1 MSNDESGHAGSRFS
15 IAQRVSP
22 EQLLERMEES
32 GALLLLAEPGMGR
45 TTLVTRTLAEASRR
59 GRTTRFEDY
68 ATLSPGESIAELESI
83 ACELRDDVASAS
95 NTVVGI
101 DNLPA
106 GDEYDAE
113 VQTGL
118 LREIVLTGSMVIVSS
133 VPEAQM
139 LAEMFGAAPCYWS
152 CDLTL
157 ILSDDTRNCKLYED
171 YTHGVPTL
179 AVALHKVMS
188 ATHSKEAIFANPQ
201 YQDAYMDIVTDCL
214 RTGLMSE
221 ERVLRATL
229 MLLGSGTF
237 SDVERVLGE
246 VDPDLWKSLSRDVP
260 ILDVDVAAEKFCCV
274 GATQVDAIHVAFGF
288 LRDQM
293 VLAAHAIPRVVR
305 LLIERGD
312 VARAS
317 AISLMDAEPARCCAM
332 GLAWATRFIDAGE
345 VSTVVEAV
353 NEARTLGKTRYA
365 AYRNAVCALWAAGID
380 DAHIEERDVLKN
392 LERGALS
399 REVSDAVHAR
409 MCIRDGRDL
418 GFIRLR
424 GVRTVLDEEL
434 LVWIG
439 AVQRMLRLQ
448 LEEAFAL
455 LVNEPGRLHVNSVT
469 GFLLATLYML
479 CCYAMGSAPSN
490 ADQRAW
496 DQMAVF
502 LSRSGLRNLHA
513 VHEAVSRSG
522 VILGGRG
529 SVEASYESVLRRSNA
544 QGDRVPHGL
553 FLMLAGMGDLRMGA
567 LTRAHV
573 RFEESIR
580 AFAELGLV
588 GPERVVS
595 LLDLMLRFRL
605 GEMEKKANL
614 LACRGASRSVDALI
628 SVLYIALFS
637 PRDRAS
643 RKIRRS
649 ACPQDVHWL
658 ANTLGVDYADLSRR
672 FVAAL
677 PVMWH
682 EVTRVRAEGIDEW
695 CEQHGSYRVRLPKRV
710 VAQDVKPALPSTVQE
725 EQPEAAVEVRL
736 FGGLEVLVHGEPMD
750 LRRIERRGAKSLLMF
765 LGAMPNHTAKRYTL
779 MESMWPDHDFASANR
794 CVYAATSVLRRKLI
808 EAVGSGSEV
817 DVVVASKA
825 DGTVALGSAVACD
838 VEQFE
843 EAVRGALDCEGDDET
858 VVEFCRTVEELY
870 RGNLVV
876 PTRDSMGVVAARSE
890 ELNTMFADAMVA
902 GSRAAHALGL
912 KMMACRF
919 ARRAHEADSMREDAV
934 RVLVVALC
942 AAGRQVEAERMFEA
956 YVGVVVDRTR
966 MPPSR
971 TLREDVRALFAQM
984 RKNKITRLN
993 PGQLELG
1000 FGEQSA

>member
-1 MSNDESGHAGSRFS
+1 MPNEESGHTGSRFL
-15 IAQRVSP
+15 IAQRVTP
-22 EQLLERMEES
+22 EQLFERMAES

-45 TTLVTRTLAEASRR
+45 TTLVTRTLAEAARQ
-59 GRTTRFEDY
+59 GKTTRFEDF
-68 ATLSPGESIAELESI
+68 ATLSPCESIAELESI
-83 ACELRDDVASAS
+83 VGELQDDVATRS

-101 DNLPA
+101 DNFPA
-106 GDEYDAE
+106 GDECDAE
-113 VQTGL
+113 IQTGL

-139 LAEMFGAAPCYWS
+139 LAEMLGEAPCYWS
-152 CDLTL
+152 CDLALTF
-157 ILSDDTRNCKLYED
+157 SEDARNCKLYED
-171 YTHGVPTL
+171 FTHGVPTL

-188 ATHSKEAIFANPQ
+188 VTNSSEAIFANPQ
-201 YQDAYMDIVTDCL
+201 YQDAFMDMVSDCL
-214 RTGLMSE
+214 RMGLMSE

-237 SDVERVLGE
+237 CDVDRVLGE
-246 VDPDLWKSLSRDVP
+246 IDIDLWKSLSRDVP
-260 ILDVDVAAEKFCCV
+260 MLGVDVAAERFSCV
-274 GATQVDAIHVAFGF
+274 GASQVDAIHVAFGF
-288 LRDQM
+288 LREQM
-293 VLAAHAIPRVVR
+293 VLATYAIPRVAR
-305 LLIERGD
+305 LLVERGD

-317 AISLMDAEPARCCAM
+317 AVTLMDPDPARCCAM

-345 VSTVVEAV
+345 VGTVVEAV
-353 NEARTLGKTRYA
+353 NEARGLGKTRLA
-365 AYRNAVCALWAAGID
+365 AYRNAVCALWAAGLD
-380 DAHIEERDVLKN
+380 DSHLEEREVLQS
-392 LERGALS
+392 LEKGVLS

-409 MCIRDGRDL
+409 MCVRDGREV
-418 GFIRLR
+418 GFIRFR
-424 GVRTVLDEEL
+424 GARTALDEEL

-455 LVNEPGRLHVNSVT
+455 LINEPGRLHVNSVM

-479 CCYAMGSAPSN
+479 CSYAMGSAPSN
-490 ADQRAW
+490 VDQRAW
-496 DQMAVF
+496 DEMAVF
-502 LSRSGLRNLHA
+502 LKRAGLRNLYV
-513 VHEAVSRSG
+513 VHESVSVSG
-522 VILGGRG
+522 VILGGRS
-529 SVEASYESVLRRSNA
+529 SVEVSYESVLRRSSA
-544 QGDRVPHGL
+544 QGNQVPYGL
-553 FLMLAGMGDLRMGA
+553 FLMLAGMGDQRMGA

-573 RFEESIR
+573 RFEESAR
-580 AFAELGLV
+580 VFAELGLISL
-588 GPERVVS
+588 ERAVS

-649 ACPQDVHWL
+649 ACPQDAHWL

-677 PVMWH
+677 PVMWY

-695 CEQHGSYRVRLPKRV
+695 CEQHGSYRIRPPKRAV
-710 VAQDVKPALPSTVQE
+710 VPDVRQALPSSAQE
-725 EQPEAAVEVRL
+725 EPPEAAIEVRL
-736 FGGLEVLVHGEPMD
+736 FGGLEVLVRGEQMD
-750 LRRIERRGAKSLLMF
+750 LRRLERRGAKSLLMF

-779 MESMWPDHDFASANR
+779 MESIWPDHDYAGANR
-794 CVYAATSVLRRKLI
+794 CVYAATSVLRRKLS
-808 EAVGSGSEV
+808 EAVGSVSGT
-817 DVVVASKA
+817 DVVLASKA
-825 DGTVALGSAVACD
+825 EGTVSLGPAVACD

-858 VVEFCRTVEELY
+858 VVEFCRSVEELY
-870 RGNLVV
+870 RGSLVV
-876 PTRDSMGVVAARSE
+876 PTRDSMGVVAARAE
-890 ELNTMFADAMVA
+890 ELNSMFADAMVA

-934 RVLVVALC
+934 RALVVALC
-942 AAGRQVEAERMFEA
+942 AAGRQVEAEQMFEA
-956 YVGVVVDRTR
+956 YVGVVVDQTR

-984 RKNKITRLN
+984 RRNKVTRLN
-993 PGQLELG
+993 PGQLEIG

>member
-1 MSNDESGHAGSRFS
+1 MPNEESGHTGSRFS
-15 IAQRVSP
+15 IAQRVTP
-22 EQLLERMEES
+22 EHLFERMEES

-45 TTLVTRTLAEASRR
+45 TTLVTRMLAEAARR
-59 GRTTRFEDY
+59 GRATRFEDY
-68 ATLSPGESIAELESI
+68 ATLSPCESIAELESI
-83 ACELRDDVASAS
+83 VDELRGDAGPAS

-101 DNLPA
+101 DNFPA
-106 GDEYDAE
+106 GDECDAE
-113 VQTGL
+113 LQTGL
-118 LREIVLTGSMVIVSS
+118 LREIVLMGGMVVVST

-139 LAEMFGAAPCYWS
+139 IAEMLGEAPCYWS

-157 ILSDDTRNCKLYED
+157 SFSDDTRNCKLYEE
-171 YTHGVPTL
+171 YTHGVPAL

-188 ATHSKEAIFANPQ
+188 VTHSTKALFANPQ
-201 YQDAYMDIVTDCL
+201 YQDVYMEVVADCL
-214 RTGLMSE
+214 RTGLMGE

-237 SDVERVLGE
+237 CDVDRILGE
-246 VDPDLWKSLSRDVP
+246 VDVDLWKSLSRDVP
-260 ILDVDVAAEKFCCV
+260 LLGIDVAAERFSCV
-274 GATQVDAIHVAFGF
+274 GASEADAIHVAFGF

-293 VLAAHAIPRVVR
+293 ALAPHAIPRVAR

-317 AISLMDAEPARCCAM
+317 AVTLMDAEPARCCAM

-345 VSTVVEAV
+345 VDIVVEAV
-353 NEARTLGKTRYA
+353 NEARTLGKTRLA
-365 AYRNAVCALWAAGID
+365 AYRNAVCALWAIGID
-380 DAHIEERDVLKN
+380 DARIEERQVLEI

-399 REVSDAVHAR
+399 REVSDAVQAR

-418 GFIRLR
+418 GFIRFR
-424 GVRTVLDEEL
+424 GARTMLNEEI

-448 LEEAFAL
+448 LEDAFAL
-455 LVNEPGRLHVNSVT
+455 LINEPGRLHVNSVM

-479 CCYAMGSAPSN
+479 CSYAMGSAPSN

-496 DQMAVF
+496 EQMAVF
-502 LSRSGLRNLHA
+502 LKRAGLRNLHA

-529 SVEASYESVLRRSNA
+529 SVEVSYESVLRRSGA
-544 QGDRVPHGL
+544 QGDQVAYGL

-573 RFEESIR
+573 RFEESVR
-580 AFAELGLV
+580 VFAELGLV
-588 GPERVVS
+588 GLERVVS
-595 LLDLMLRFRL
+595 LLDLILRFRL

-637 PRDRAS
+637 PRDRTS

-672 FVAAL
+672 FVSAL

-695 CEQHGSYRVRLPKRV
+695 CEQHGSYRVRPPKRV
-710 VAQDVKPALPSTVQE
+710 VVSDVKQAPPSSEQE
-725 EQPEAAVEVRL
+725 EQPEAVVEVRL
-736 FGGLEVLVHGEPMD
+736 FGGLEVLVRGESMD
-750 LRRIERRGAKSLLMF
+750 LRRLERRGAKNLLMF

-779 MESMWPDHDFASANR
+779 MESIWPDHDYAGANR
-794 CVYAATSVLRRKLI
+794 CVYAATSVLRRELT
-808 EAVGSGSEV
+808 EALGSHGVTDLVG
-817 DVVVASKA
+817 ASKA
-825 DGTVALGSAVACD
+825 DGTVSLGSAVVCD

-843 EAVRGALDCEGDDET
+843 EAVRGTLDCEGDDET

-890 ELNTMFADAMVA
+890 ELNGMFADAMVS

-919 ARRAHEADSMREDAV
+919 ARRAHEADPMREDAV

-942 AAGRQVEAERMFEA
+942 AAGRQVEAEQMFEA
-956 YVGVVVDRTR
+956 YIGQVVDQTR

-984 RKNKITRLN
+984 RRNKVTRLN
-993 PGQLELG
+993 PGQLEIG

>member
-1 MSNDESGHAGSRFS
+1 MPNDESGHTGSRFS
-15 IAQRVSP
+15 IAQRVTP
-22 EQLLERMEES
+22 EQLFQRMVES

-45 TTLVTRTLAEASRR
+45 TTLVTRTLAEAGRR

-68 ATLSPGESIAELESI
+68 ATLSPYESIAELESI
-83 ACELRDDVASAS
+83 VQELRDDDGSAS
-95 NTVVGI
+95 SMVIGI
-101 DNLPA
+101 DNFPV
-106 GDEYDAE
+106 GDECDAE
-113 VQTGL
+113 IQSGL
-118 LREIVLTGSMVIVSS
+118 LREIVLMGGMVIVSS

-139 LAEMFGAAPCYWS
+139 IAEMFGEAPCYWS

-157 ILSDDTRNCKLYED
+157 TFSDEARDSKAYED
-171 YTHGVPTL
+171 YTHGVPAL
-179 AVALHKVMS
+179 AVALHKVMGV
-188 ATHSKEAIFANPQ
+188 AHPDETVFANPQ
-201 YQDAYMDIVTDCL
+201 YQDVYMDMVADCL
-214 RTGLMSE
+214 RAGLMSE

-237 SDVERVLGE
+237 CDVDRILGE
-246 VDPDLWKSLSRDVP
+246 VDADLWKSLSRDVP
-260 ILDVDVAAEKFCCV
+260 MLGIDVAAERFRCV

-293 VLAAHAIPRVVR
+293 VLASHAIPRVAR

-317 AISLMDAEPARCCAM
+317 AVTLMDAEPARCCSM

-345 VSTVVEAV
+345 VDTVVEAV
-353 NEARTLGKTRYA
+353 NEARALGKTRLA
-365 AYRNAVCALWAAGID
+365 AYRNAVCALWAVGID
-380 DAHIEERDVLKN
+380 DARVEERDVLEN

-409 MCIRDGRDL
+409 MCIRDGRDP
-418 GFIRLR
+418 GFLSFR
-424 GVRTVLDEEL
+424 GKRTALNEEIS
-434 LVWIG
+434 VWID
-439 AVQRMLRLQ
+439 AMRRMLRLQ
-448 LEEAFAL
+448 VEEAYSL
-455 LVNEPGRLHVNSVT
+455 LVNEPGRLHVNSVM

-479 CCYAMGSAPSN
+479 CSYAMGSVPSN

-502 LSRSGLRNLHA
+502 LRRAGLRNLHA
-513 VHEAVSRSG
+513 VHESVSRSG

-529 SVEASYESVLRRSNA
+529 SVEVSYEIVLRRTSA
-544 QGDRVPHGL
+544 RGDLVPYGL

-573 RFEESIR
+573 RFEESVR
-580 AFAELGLV
+580 VFAELGLI
-588 GPERVVS
+588 GLERVVS

-614 LACRGASRSVDALI
+614 LACRGASRSVDAMI
-628 SVLYIALFS
+628 SVLYVALFS
-637 PRDRAS
+637 PRDRVS
-643 RKIRRS
+643 RTIRRS

-658 ANTLGVDYADLSRR
+658 ANTLGADYADLSRR

-682 EVTRVRAEGIDEW
+682 EVTRARAEGVDEW
-695 CEQHGSYRVRLPKRV
+695 CEQHGSYRVRPPKRV
-710 VAQDVKPALPSTVQE
+710 VVPEARPTPPSSARE
-725 EQPEAAVEVRL
+725 EQTEAAVEVRL
-736 FGGLEVLVHGEPMD
+736 FGGLEVLVRGETMD
-750 LRRIERRGAKSLLMF
+750 LRRLERRGAKNLLMF

-779 MESMWPDHDFASANR
+779 MESIWPDHDFAGANR
-794 CVYAATSVLRRKLI
+794 CVYAATSVLRRQLND
-808 EAVGSGSEV
+808 AVGTDDAADLVG
-817 DVVVASKA
+817 ACKA
-825 DGTVALGSAVACD
+825 DGTVSLGSDVVCD

-843 EAVRGALDCEGDDET
+843 EAVRGTLDCEGDDET

-870 RGNLVV
+870 RGDLAV
-876 PTRDSMGVVAARSE
+876 PTRDSMGVIAARSE
-890 ELNTMFADAMVA
+890 ELNSMFADAMVA

-919 ARRAHEADSMREDAV
+919 ARRAHEADAMREDAV
-934 RVLVVALC
+934 RALAVALC
-942 AAGRQVEAERMFEA
+942 AAGRQVEAEKMFES
-956 YVGVVVDRTR
+956 YIGLVVDQTR

-971 TLREDVRALFAQM
+971 TLREDVRALFARM
-984 RKNKITRLN
+984 RRNKVTRLN
-993 PGQLELG
+993 PGQLEIG